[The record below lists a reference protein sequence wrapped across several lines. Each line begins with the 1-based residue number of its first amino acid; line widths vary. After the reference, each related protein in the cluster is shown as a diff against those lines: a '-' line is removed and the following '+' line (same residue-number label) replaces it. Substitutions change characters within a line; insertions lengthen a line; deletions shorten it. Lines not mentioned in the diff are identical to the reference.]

1 MKRINLIILI
11 LMLFSCTANPNKNS
25 LSLPPNFD
33 ELPDPNKKEKVDES
47 SDAEINQIKDLL
59 LED

>member
-1 MKRINLIILI
+1 
-11 LMLFSCTANPNKNS
+11 MLFSCTANPNKNS